1 VTHTRTVREV
11 EGEEQQMDPL
21 NPKFRDRVEAGQALA
36 KKLQHYAGRSD
47 VIILGLPRGGVVTA
61 AEIAESLAAPLD
73 VLVIRKLGVPGH
85 EELAMGA
92 IGPNGI
98 RVINND
104 VLRHLAISQREVDR
118 VAELETRE
126 QQRREALFRVGRP
139 ALKLRARAAIL
150 VDDGLAT
157 GATMRAAIGAAR
169 ALGAARVVVAVP
181 VAASSSLEAVRREAD
196 ETICLLTGEPFI
208 AVGNW
213 YGEFPQTSDDE
224 VRRLLDGAMAGDAPS

>member
-1 VTHTRTVREV
+1 
-11 EGEEQQMDPL
+11 MDPL

-36 KKLQHYAGRSD
+36 RKLQHYAGRSD
-47 VIILGLPRGGVVTA
+47 VIILALPRGGVVTA
-61 AEIAESLAAPLD
+61 AEVAESLAAPLD

-92 IGPNGI
+92 IGPNAI

-118 VAELETRE
+118 VAEQEAHE
-126 QQRREALFRVGRP
+126 QQRREALFRAGRP
-139 ALKLRARAAIL
+139 PLKLRGRTAIL

-157 GATMRAAIGAAR
+157 GATMRAAIGTAR
-169 ALGAARVVVAVP
+169 ALGAERVVVAVP
-181 VAASSSLEAVRREAD
+181 VAAATSLEMIRREAD
-196 ETICLLTGEPFI
+196 ETICVLTGEPFV

-213 YGEFPQTSDDE
+213 YEEFPQASDDE
-224 VRRLLDGAMAGDAPS
+224 VRMLLDGAIPGSTK